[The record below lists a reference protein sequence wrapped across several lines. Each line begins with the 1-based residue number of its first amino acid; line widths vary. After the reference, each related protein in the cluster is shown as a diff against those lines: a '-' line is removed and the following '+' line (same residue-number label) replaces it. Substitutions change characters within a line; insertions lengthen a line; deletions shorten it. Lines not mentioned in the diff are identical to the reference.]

1 MASSYSRSRSN
12 SVSSNSSNDHSNI
25 GDRDSL
31 PKSTSQW
38 DMLFLEK
45 LGISYNNEYH
55 ASPLDILDMINSKTG
70 CFGSLRDEQTE
81 YIGDLKET
89 LGFDISLKESSEN
102 EQTPEQFALTDVVL
116 PKLEEEL
123 LKIRQHYSSRKRV
136 MSIPEEFVKVVALIL
151 RYELGRYKSVKR
163 MGPATEDLYVT
174 VFNIF
179 ARMCGVETIPGSL
192 WRTKMEVGNTDV
204 TSTADIL
211 IVPVECLDSFRKDYP
226 VADSVAVVSVVE
238 GKRFS
243 SRPEEQ
249 LVTQNSIYD
258 YVDHKTLGQHGG
270 KLLLHLQNYNNKL
283 TRGRRLLPGIIVMGT
298 EVIFTVLEIE
308 PKHLSQVYSED
319 SVDSRAKIYY
329 SKPKD
334 FLKKADRD
342 VLMEAIMRL
351 NNIK

>member
-12 SVSSNSSNDHSNI
+12 SVSSNSSNDFYVAY
-25 GDRDSL
+25 RDTL

-38 DMLFLEK
+38 DMLCMEK
-45 LGISYNNEYH
+45 LGIYYNNQYH

-70 CFGSLRDEQTE
+70 CFGSLSGEQTD

-89 LGFDISLKESSEN
+89 LCFDISLQESSEN
-102 EQTPEQFALTDVVL
+102 EQTPEQFVLTDEVL

-123 LKIRQHYSSRKRV
+123 FKIRQKYSSRKRMASV
-136 MSIPEEFVKVVALIL
+136 PEEFVKVIAQVL

-163 MGPATEDLYVT
+163 MCPATEDLYVT

-179 ARMCGVETIPGSL
+179 ARMCGVETLPGSL
-192 WRTKMEVGNTDV
+192 WKNKMEVRSTDV

-226 VADSVAVVSVVE
+226 EADSVAVVSVVE
-238 GKRFS
+238 GKTFP
-243 SRPEEQ
+243 SRRLQEE
-249 LVTQNSIYD
+249 LVTQNSICD
-258 YVDHKTLGQHGG
+258 DIDHKTLGQHGG

-298 EVIFTVLEIE
+298 EVIFTVLEID

-319 SVDSRAKIYY
+319 PIDSRATIYY

-342 VLMEAIMRL
+342 VLMEAMIRL